1 MDRPLSKCCGQWTCP
16 PDTLLLLP
24 RAGRGRGG
32 GAAGCGLRDAATHH
46 RGVRGVPPRR
56 APRHAALLSHR
67 RVCHRQLH
75 VPDLPRPVCR
85 ALRGQHRPE
94 RARRAGRSPRA
105 QHCGAPHLGGLPL
118 RPARTV
124 RAPQDHLCAHAGH
137 RGAGEPAGAG
147 ERGGWGSGGGGGGAD
162 ATASLPASLPPPPT
176 SHPLPPPTHTH
187 RAQLTSGQVRVE
199 QVDAF
204 LRMGGALDP
213 AGVRRKPRDW
223 IPDAV
228 WLGVVA
234 LSALDAF
241 RDLPD
246 SVARSDAAW
255 RAWCDAPPP
264 PRPPPPH
271 TPPRHPLPTPHPL
284 LPPCPRYDLE
294 APEAAPVPD
303 LETRLSKFERMMV
316 VRQVRAHGGWGEPA
330 AACMKRTGGQ
340 GRLGGACGP
349 DSRLVCLSRARRVF
363 REDRTLPRPPYCLYL
378 QGVPRGPHAAGRR
391 RLYRRHAGPALCRV
405 GAAVAG
411 ARLGRVATKVPPH
424 LPAVAGWVG
433 GRAGGWV
440 GGVALRVGAP
450 LPFLPA
456 RLPSA
461 ARPLRTPPPTHTH
474 MLAREGADP
483 TKLIEDLAKR
493 RKIRTLGVSMGQGQE
508 VVARK
513 YVAAAAAE
521 GHWVLLQNTHLGLG
535 YLAEVCVGA
544 CVCVRVCRQGACA
557 VCAGDGQARPDVL
570 CQARPLPPPP
580 PPVPRARAGGA
591 VARQGGGPARA
602 VPAVDHGRA
611 APGLSHRAASD
622 VDQDHQRGP
631 RGERKAPAALVR
643 ACPANPACQPP
654 VCTAARRLCHSSPAA
669 PTQSSP
675 ALPSHPPPPAR
686 ALQGVKAGLR
696 ASYQA
701 ITQDTLD
708 AVNRPEW
715 RQLLFATCFLH
726 SVVQVRVWGWQR

>member
-1 MDRPLSKCCGQWTCP
+1 MASET
-16 PDTLLLLP
+16 
-24 RAGRGRGG
+24 
-32 GAAGCGLRDAATHH
+32 
-46 RGVRGVPPRR
+46 RR
-56 APRHAALLSHR
+56 RITEA
-67 RVCHRQLH
+67 CEEY
-75 VPDLPRPVCR
+75 RPV
-85 ALRGQHRPE
+85 
-94 RARRAGRSPRA
+94 ARRATLLYFLIAEFATVNCMYQTSLAQFVELYEASIDQSERA
-105 QHCGAPHLGGLPL
+105 VLAARRAHNIVEHLTWEAYLYVQRGLFERHKIIFAL
-118 RPARTV
+118 MLATAV
-124 RAPQDHLCAHAGH
+124 LVSQ
-137 RGAGEPAGAG
+137 RGQ
-147 ERGGWGSGGGGGGAD
+147 GSEGGGGAGGGGRGRRHRL
-162 ATASLPASLPPPPT
+162 APCLPASPPHISPT
-176 SHPLPPPTHTH
+176 PASHTHTP
-187 RAQLTSGQVRVE
+187 RAAHLWPSARGAGGCLPAHGGGAGPRWRAPQAARLDPRCRLAGR
-199 QVDAF
+199 
-204 LRMGGALDP
+204 GGALCSGRLP
-213 AGVRRKPRDW
+213 RPPRLGRALGRRLARLVRRP
-223 IPDAV
+223 
-228 WLGVVA
+228 
-234 LSALDAF
+234 S
-241 RDLPD
+241 
-246 SVARSDAAW
+246 STQT
-255 RAWCDAPPP
+255 
-264 PRPPPPH
+264 PPPPH